1 MPNSI
6 APIAPKSIFIAHAS
20 VMLTDHLPH
29 GDGLAAF
36 NFISRLAARGYRLI
50 VVAENVELN
59 APLPD
64 NVTIHRLPPRRR
76 GRGDDQVRTGWR
88 IRERFEWVRAQE
100 RVDVIHQ
107 LNPVDIGFTSLLPRD
122 APPIVL
128 GPYVPSWPRHHA
140 ISGERPGGAARA
152 KHALADGLKS
162 AVQWQQQRRAAV
174 LLVST
179 QAARSR
185 LRSIGPPHAL
195 VRELGYGVDADFFCP
210 APPPD
215 EPGHEPTVLFLA
227 NLQRRKGV
235 LVLMEAFER
244 VAEAVPGSRLLVAGD
259 GPNEADVRRAAEV
272 SPHRDRIELLGRLDR
287 AASAEAMR
295 SSDVYCLPSF
305 SEPFGISALEAMSCG
320 RPVVGTN
327 VGGLGHLIR
336 PDGGRA
342 VPAGDPAA
350 LAAAL
355 TELLGDPELRGRMG
369 SFNRSLVESRYSW
382 DAVVDELESVYD
394 EVAPSTAR

>member
-1 MPNSI
+1 VPNSI

-36 NFISRLAARGYRLI
+36 NFVSRLAARGYRLN
-50 VVAENVELN
+50 VVAENVELSE
-59 APLPD
+59 PLPA

-76 GRGDDQVRTGWR
+76 GHGADQARTAWR
-88 IRERFEWVRAQE
+88 IRERFERVRAGE
-100 RVDVIHQ
+100 RVDVVHQ

-128 GPYVPSWPRHHA
+128 GPYVPSWPRHHTV
-140 ISGERPGGAARA
+140 SGESVGIASRATHAA
-152 KHALADGLKS
+152 ADALKS

-185 LRSIGPPHAL
+185 LRSQRAA

-215 EPGHEPTVLFLA
+215 DPGHEPTVLFLA

-235 LVLMEAFER
+235 LVLLEAFDG
-244 VAEAVPGSRLLVAGD
+244 VAEAVPGARLLVAGD
-259 GPNEADVRRAAEV
+259 GPNEEDVKRLAGA

-287 AASAEAMR
+287 AASAAAMR
-295 SSDVYCLPSF
+295 SADVYCLPSF

-355 TELLGDPELRGRMG
+355 TELLRDPDLRRRMG

-382 DAVVDELESVYD
+382 DAVVDELESVY
-394 EVAPSTAR
+394 EELAPSTAR

>member
-1 MPNSI
+1 VGLGSR
-6 APIAPKSIFIAHAS
+6 AS
-20 VMLTDHLPH
+20 
-29 GDGLAAF
+29 
-36 NFISRLAARGYRLI
+36 
-50 VVAENVELN
+50 N
-59 APLPD
+59 A
-64 NVTIHRLPPRRR
+64 T
-76 GRGDDQVRTGWR
+76 
-88 IRERFEWVRAQE
+88 A
-100 RVDVIHQ
+100 
-107 LNPVDIGFTSLLPRD
+107 D
-122 APPIVL
+122 AVK
-128 GPYVPSWPRHHA
+128 G
-140 ISGERPGGAARA
+140 
-152 KHALADGLKS
+152 

-185 LRSIGPPHAL
+185 LRSLGSPRAA

-235 LVLMEAFER
+235 LVLLEAFDS
-244 VAEAVPGSRLLVAGD
+244 VAEAVPGARLLVAGD
-259 GPNEADVRRAAEV
+259 GPNEADVKRLAEA

-287 AASAEAMR
+287 TASAAAMR
-295 SSDVYCLPSF
+295 AADVYCLPSF

-320 RPVVGTN
+320 RPVVATN

-355 TELLGDPELRGRMG
+355 TELLRDHDLRRRMG
-369 SFNRSLVESRYSW
+369 AFNRSLVEQRYSW

-394 EVAPSTAR
+394 ELAPSTAR